1 MAMINRLIDVARKN
15 RFVVVVV
22 YLGLAGWGWWVLTS
36 TPIDAI
42 PDLSG
47 NQVILFTDWLLHVLV
62 VALVSFL
69 WIRERRPGLQREPP
83 PQHQVMSPSA
93 RRIPENERKD
103 QLIAMLGHEL
113 RHPLTPITHA
123 IYLLRKKPP

>member
-1 MAMINRLIDVARKN
+1 MRAAWTGVMAMINRLIDVARKN

-62 VALVSFL
+62 VTLVSFL
-69 WIRERRPGLQREPP
+69 WIRERRLGPQREPLL
-83 PQHQVMSPSA
+83 QHQVMSPSA
-93 RRIPENERKD
+93 RRIPGNDDRAEQLLPEIDDATERTERMGG
-103 QLIAMLGHEL
+103 L
-113 RHPLTPITHA
+113 
-123 IYLLRKKPP
+123 